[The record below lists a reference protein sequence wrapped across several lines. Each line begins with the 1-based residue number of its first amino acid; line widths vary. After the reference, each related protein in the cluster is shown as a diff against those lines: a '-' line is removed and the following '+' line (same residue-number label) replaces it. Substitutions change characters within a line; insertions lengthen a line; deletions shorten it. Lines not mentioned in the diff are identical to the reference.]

1 MCRGLLAFFIF
12 YFSTL
17 FKYIPIY
24 IFKLDTNI
32 VNSDIKLSILLA
44 LFSALC
50 VSFILIVMYW
60 KDLKEE
66 FKKFYNAQ
74 VEGMLQSLLSFDE
87 TNKEDIIQI
96 LQYGNQ
102 LQTSMKVA

>member
-1 MCRGLLAFFIF
+1 MGSFRQSLLIF
-12 YFSTL
+12 YL
-17 FKYIPIY
+17 KE
-24 IFKLDTNI
+24 
-32 VNSDIKLSILLA
+32 LSLA
-44 LFSALC
+44 
-50 VSFILIVMYW
+50 
-60 KDLKEE
+60 DEKEE

>member
-1 MCRGLLAFFIF
+1 MKGLSALDSFRQSLLIF
-12 YFSTL
+12 YL
-17 FKYIPIY
+17 KE
-24 IFKLDTNI
+24 
-32 VNSDIKLSILLA
+32 LSLA
-44 LFSALC
+44 
-50 VSFILIVMYW
+50 
-60 KDLKEE
+60 DEKEE

>member
-1 MCRGLLAFFIF
+1 MNLVLKGLSVLDSFRQSLLIF
-12 YFSTL
+12 YL
-17 FKYIPIY
+17 KE
-24 IFKLDTNI
+24 
-32 VNSDIKLSILLA
+32 LSVA
-44 LFSALC
+44 
-50 VSFILIVMYW
+50 
-60 KDLKEE
+60 DEKEE

>member
-1 MCRGLLAFFIF
+1 MNLVLKGLSVLDSFRQSLLIF
-12 YFSTL
+12 YL
-17 FKYIPIY
+17 KE
-24 IFKLDTNI
+24 
-32 VNSDIKLSILLA
+32 LSLA
-44 LFSALC
+44 
-50 VSFILIVMYW
+50 
-60 KDLKEE
+60 DEKEE

>member
-1 MCRGLLAFFIF
+1 MDSFRQSLLIF
-12 YFSTL
+12 YL
-17 FKYIPIY
+17 KE
-24 IFKLDTNI
+24 
-32 VNSDIKLSILLA
+32 LSLA
-44 LFSALC
+44 
-50 VSFILIVMYW
+50 
-60 KDLKEE
+60 DEKEE